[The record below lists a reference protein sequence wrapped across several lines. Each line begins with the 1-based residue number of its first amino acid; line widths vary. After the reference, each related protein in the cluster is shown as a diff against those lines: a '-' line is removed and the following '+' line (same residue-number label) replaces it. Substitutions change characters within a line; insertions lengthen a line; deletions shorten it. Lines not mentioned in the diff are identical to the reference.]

1 MSQPEL
7 LAKVTELRER
17 LAEAEA
23 ALKAAGGGLPGEAS
37 FEARS
42 GRLEKLGARAEGL
55 AHDLNNVFAP
65 ILMAAALLKDKVSD
79 EKGKRMLVVLESNAE
94 RGTALV
100 RQVQAFVADGDPLP
114 GPAHEG
120 KKGPEAPAPA
130 DSPQE
135 SPARGRER
143 T

>member
-1 MSQPEL
+1 VPDE
-7 LAKVTELRER
+7 
-17 LAEAEA
+17 
-23 ALKAAGGGLPGEAS
+23 GPGEG
-37 FEARS
+37 RS
-42 GRLEKLGARAEGL
+42 GRLEKLGARTEGL

-100 RQVQAFVADGDPLP
+100 RQIQAFVADGESLP
-114 GPAHEG
+114 RPASESR
-120 KKGPEAPAPA
+120 KAEEAPAPA
-130 DSPQE
+130 DSPPA
-135 SPARGRER
+135 SPARGREQ

>member
-1 MSQPEL
+1 MSEESEMR
-7 LAKVTELRER
+7 AKVKELRAR

-23 ALKAAGGGLPGEAS
+23 ALKASGGQLPDPAPSEG
-37 FEARS
+37 RS
-42 GRLEKLGARAEGL
+42 GRLEQLGARTESL

-79 EKGKRMLVVLESNAE
+79 EKGMRMLTVLESNAE

-100 RQVQAFVADGDPLP
+100 RQIQIFAIEGETFPKLAP
-114 GPAHEG
+114 EG
-120 KKGPEAPAPA
+120 KRPEAPAPA
-130 DSPQE
+130 VSSGE
-135 SPARGRER
+135 SPARGREG

>member
-1 MSQPEL
+1 MSQSEL
-7 LAKVTELRER
+7 LAKVKELTAR

-23 ALKAAGGGLPGEAS
+23 ALKASGGQLPDPAPSEG
-37 FEARS
+37 RS
-42 GRLEKLGARAEGL
+42 GRLEQLGARTESL

-79 EKGKRMLVVLESNAE
+79 EKGMRMLTVLESNAE

-100 RQVQAFVADGDPLP
+100 RQIQAFVVEGEPVP
-114 GPAHEG
+114 PPAHESKQG
-120 KKGPEAPAPA
+120 QEPPAPA
-130 DSPQE
+130 V
-135 SPARGRER
+135 SPAGGRDR